1 MLAALAVPARADVID
16 RLMAVVAGTP
26 IMLSDVNAAVAL
38 GIVPPPAQPGRL
50 IAPLNALISR
60 TLILIEVDR
69 YQPPEPAAGAV
80 DARLAVYER
89 NGGTAADRDR
99 LLASVGWTRQTLRRV
114 ARDDLRIQTYLD
126 QRFAAAAQPSD
137 AEVAAYYREHQE
149 RFTQNGAVQ
158 PLAGVADAIRA
169 QLTADRRAQL
179 IREWVAGLRERVDV
193 AVPYVTDR
201 AQN

>member
-1 MLAALAVPARADVID
+1 VAAVALPARADVID

-69 YQPPEPAAGAV
+69 YQPPEPAADAV
-80 DARLAVYER
+80 DARLAVYEGH
-89 NGGTAADRDR
+89 GGTPADLDR

-137 AEVAAYYREHQE
+137 AEVAAYYREHQD

>member
-1 MLAALAVPARADVID
+1 
-16 RLMAVVAGTP
+16 MA
-26 IMLSDVNAAVAL
+26 
-38 GIVPPPAQPGRL
+38 PPPAQPGRL
-50 IAPLNALISR
+50 IAPLIALLSR
-60 TLILIEVDR
+60 SLLLIEVDR
-69 YQPPEPAAGAV
+69 YQPPEPAADAV

-89 NGGTAADRDR
+89 NGGTPADLDR

-137 AEVAAYYREHQE
+137 AEVSAYYREHQTQ
-149 RFTQNGAVQ
+149 FTQNGAVQ

-193 AVPYVTDR
+193 AVPYITDR